1 MSADLDGLTLAE
13 ADAGRRR
20 SEIISALRDLLAS
33 PGWQLL
39 EAQIA
44 REWGPEGYGRRMQ
57 EALSRIK
64 PGPDRAYELAAVAET
79 VEATARAVEQ
89 IRRWPA
95 EQIKA
100 LSPEKPKGPFASLRR
115 APARS

>member
-1 MSADLDGLTLAE
+1 MSGDVDVQTKPG
-13 ADAGRRR
+13 
-20 SEIISALRDLLAS
+20 EIAMALRELLAS

-39 EAQIA
+39 EQQIA

>member
-1 MSADLDGLTLAE
+1 MSGDVDVQTRPG
-13 ADAGRRR
+13 
-20 SEIISALRDLLAS
+20 EIAMALRELLAS

-115 APARS
+115 APQR

>member
-1 MSADLDGLTLAE
+1 MSADVDVQTKPG
-13 ADAGRRR
+13 
-20 SEIISALRDLLAS
+20 EIAMALRELLAS

-39 EAQIA
+39 EQQIE
-44 REWGPEGYGRRMQ
+44 REWGPSGYGRRMQ

-89 IRRWPA
+89 IRRWPT